1 MHYSAYLGS
10 AVSIV
15 RWGPTIWRASTTYST
30 QISRLSPAVGRH
42 GQLTSYIQ
50 YRAGTH
56 LNNLARR
63 VIGARSVR
71 DAGQPL
77 GQIQVTLRLTTY

>member
-10 AVSIV
+10 GVSIV

-42 GQLTSYIQ
+42 GQLTSYSTEL
-50 YRAGTH
+50 G
-56 LNNLARR
+56 LARR

-71 DAGQPL
+71 DAEQPV